1 ASGGI
6 LVKSGTPVLNATTAE
21 LKQAGGQIF

>member
-1 ASGGI
+1 
-6 LVKSGTPVLNATTAE
+6 VKSGTPVLNATTAE